1 MDVKEVRKIKV
12 GLGENTIDKFIEES
26 DILKNFPDKV
36 EGILEENE
44 NNKKIFDVGI
54 GKKVAIFFKK
64 ELYDAR
70 SQIENVKINNL
81 KLEIEDFKNLK
92 LKLEENNGI
101 QIGRWR
107 QQISDINNKIYDLEE
122 KLKKIEIKFLF
133 YDNGIKEFVKKYLL
147 NEISLKD
154 SKELEKIKEN
164 YKNYLKNYKNY
175 FGGYIEKDEDR
186 FNGQTYENEIE
197 DINKGSWDVFDDLDE
212 EGNLCFTEEE
222 DYEIIEIE
230 DEIYARNPKYDIVE
244 SGVVGIDFGTKST
257 VVVSYR
263 DDNAGI
269 NNSKTLP
276 IRISGNM
283 NDIERTENYENATI
297 IHFSKLNNF
306 MWDYNFVKGRPH
318 THYCDIQVS
327 LEAENE
333 LKRNTEDFDINEFM
347 LDLKQWA
354 SSKNKKKKIRDEEGF
369 LHTINGYL
377 DLKEGE
383 FDPIEI
389 YAYYIGCRINNM
401 AQYSIFLEYYLSFP
415 VTYELEVKNRILNSF
430 RKGIMKSLPNSI
442 LNDEEVMKRFRV
454 VFGASEP
461 ASYAITALKKFCVEP
476 DLENEIGYS
485 VFDFGGGTTDFS
497 YGIYREKE
505 NSRKYDYEIQELESG
520 GDKYLGGE
528 NLLSLIAFDVFL
540 QNREKLV
547 NGKYFISLPANKKSE
562 IGFETFVSEAS
573 QAEYN
578 MKKMMEA
585 MRDYWEGK
593 LEESLKDSGKVTV
606 YLSNKENQ
614 YKNEELD
621 VDYDRLDEILKKNI
635 YGGIISFL
643 EKFDTVFN
651 NKKLKEIYI
660 FLAGNSSKSKFV
672 EEIFENELT
681 EEFKQKYNIILKNAY
696 SIEEETE
703 GKVIG
708 LNSKTGVAFGLVEL
722 REGNGEVEYI
732 PFRNI
737 AKNEEINFKYCLGYS
752 KKRRFIPVINF
763 NTKYNEWIKY
773 DDVEDEKIIEVL
785 YSGNTRAEGKEFPA
799 SECSR
804 IRILVQDDDKGSLF
818 IRLKNPS
825 TIEYV
830 ICEDVEKI
838 DEGKIAER
846 EL

>member
-528 NLLSLIAFDVFL
+528 NLLALIAFDVFL

-547 NGKYFISLPANKKSE
+547 NGNYFISLPANKKSE

-643 EKFDTVFN
+643 EKFDIVFN

-838 DEGKIAER
+838 DEGKIVER

>member
-12 GLGENTIDKFIEES
+12 GLGENAIDKFIEER

-70 SQIENVKINNL
+70 SQIENIKINNL
-81 KLEIEDFKNLK
+81 KLEIEDFKN

-133 YDNGIKEFVKKYLL
+133 YANGIKEFVKKYLL

-164 YKNYLKNYKNY
+164 YKNYKNY
-175 FGGYIEKDEDR
+175 FGKYIEKDEDR

-197 DINKGSWDVFDDLDE
+197 DINKGSWDIFDDLDG
-212 EGNLCFTEEE
+212 EGNLCIGEEKN
-222 DYEIIEIE
+222 YEIIEIE

-244 SGVVGIDFGTKST
+244 SGIVGIDFGTKST

-283 NDIERTENYENATI
+283 NDIERTENYENATV
-297 IHFSKLNNF
+297 IHFSDLEF
-306 MWDYNFVKGRPH
+306 FIECYNSSKGRPY
-318 THYCDIQVS
+318 TYYEDIQVS

-643 EKFDTVFN
+643 EKFDIVFN

-830 ICEDVEKI
+830 ICEDIEKI

>member
-12 GLGENTIDKFIEES
+12 GLEENTIDKFIEES

-197 DINKGSWDVFDDLDE
+197 DINKGSWDIFDDLDG
-212 EGNLCFTEEE
+212 EGNLCIGEEKN
-222 DYEIIEIE
+222 YEIIEIE

-244 SGVVGIDFGTKST
+244 SGIVGIDFGTKST

-283 NDIERTENYENATI
+283 NDIERTENYENATV
-297 IHFSKLNNF
+297 IHFSDLEF
-306 MWDYNFVKGRPH
+306 FIECYNSSKGRPY
-318 THYCDIQVS
+318 TYYEDIQVS

-540 QNREKLV
+540 QNREKLA

-752 KKRRFIPVINF
+752 KKRKFIPVINF

-838 DEGKIAER
+838 DEGKIVER

>member
-708 LNSKTGVAFGLVEL
+708 LNSKTGVAFGVVEL

-838 DEGKIAER
+838 DEGKIVER